1 MVEAPRGNDH
11 GWRRACPEAK
21 LGSPAP
27 CCAPLIAER
36 PQNRL
41 GSGLEFRSQA
51 LAKEVK
57 RGHVKRDHE
66 GDVNLPKS
74 RDNWRPPPMPPT
86 PIYTHPYIKRRDWSL
101 KGKRRLPGVGDDQ
114 GVGGTGEQGGADG
127 DTAQHPP
134 RKVSR
139 VTKIQHH
146 PQTSSHRDHGHQ
158 THTDTSQEV
167 DGTAGC
173 GQGRRVL
180 VASLSCGPCCGDGE
194 GARGTHMFLASP
206 GERSAA
212 EVAGVLKHQHLHLK
226 VQASPFRFWRLKA
239 ERI

>member
-1 MVEAPRGNDH
+1 MPEPTGLLLRRYARGTFPRGRVEALALGSRAALPWCRADEDSVVEAPRGNDH

-51 LAKEVK
+51 LAKEAK

-101 KGKRRLPGVGDDQ
+101 KGKSRLPGVGDDQ

-134 RKVSR
+134 RKVS
-139 VTKIQHH
+139 
-146 PQTSSHRDHGHQ
+146 
-158 THTDTSQEV
+158 
-167 DGTAGC
+167 
-173 GQGRRVL
+173 
-180 VASLSCGPCCGDGE
+180 
-194 GARGTHMFLASP
+194 P
-206 GERSAA
+206 GS
-212 EVAGVLKHQHLHLK
+212 LKHNIIHK
-226 VQASPFRFWRLKA
+226 QAATETTVIKHTQTRHRRWTGPQAVGRGGGC
-239 ERI
+239 